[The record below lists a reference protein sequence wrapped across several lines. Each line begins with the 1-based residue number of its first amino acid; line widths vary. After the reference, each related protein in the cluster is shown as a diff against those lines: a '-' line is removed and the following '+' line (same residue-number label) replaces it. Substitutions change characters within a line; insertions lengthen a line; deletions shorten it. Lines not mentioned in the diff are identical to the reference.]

1 MNTCLEG
8 VQRDAD
14 SQAFWTLCEMEGECF
29 TPSLSLPVSLFYY
42 LFNVRTVLCVQPQ

>member
-14 SQAFWTLCEMEGECF
+14 SQAFWTLCEMEGVHF
-29 TPSLSLPVSLFYY
+29 THSLSLPFSDSFFHLFI
-42 LFNVRTVLCVQPQ
+42 

>member
-14 SQAFWTLCEMEGECF
+14 SQAFWTLCEMEGVCF
-29 TPSLSLPVSLFYY
+29 TLSLHLFLYY
-42 LFNVRTVLCVQPQ
+42 LFSVRTVLCVQPP